1 MLVRT
6 TEAFPNWSGGVGGR
20 WGWGWQGMEGGGE
33 CGRSV
38 CREAI
43 AWHWQPA
50 PSPETLSTLLSL
62 SLSLSLGLFP
72 RSHPRAP
79 SPSARSRAYQCRV
92 RVLRL
97 VLLPEGEKAQAH
109 VLAHFAPYLEPDHER
124 FRVNWGQRHQ
134 EPAKPAAHVRE
145 LDLAAGH
152 SKVADRL
159 ALPGRGGG
167 GRG

>member
-1 MLVRT
+1 M
-6 TEAFPNWSGGVGGR
+6 
-20 WGWGWQGMEGGGE
+20 
-33 CGRSV
+33 
-38 CREAI
+38 
-43 AWHWQPA
+43 
-50 PSPETLSTLLSL
+50 
-62 SLSLSLGLFP
+62 
-72 RSHPRAP
+72 
-79 SPSARSRAYQCRV
+79 
-92 RVLRL
+92 LRL

-152 SKVADRL
+152 SKAADRL